1 MKKMK
6 HTKKIIALVMAVI
19 MVFGMAAVVTAN
31 EPLEESQKEDRFVV
45 LEYSPDGALFSMI
58 SADGEL
64 VIHVFEDTPIY
75 FEDETDARE
84 RLVEGQTLEELM
96 DGRMLVVSYSI
107 LALSYPPQTSP
118 SMIVIMYEEAVP
130 LPETVDPVDVPL
142 NGEVVVKGEIIEA
155 PAPYINEAGVVMVP
169 IRAIAEALGYEVTWN
184 HYERGVRLGVAI
196 NIWIDRDEYHVG
208 RMAPISLGV
217 APELTNGHT
226 YVPMT
231 FFRYV
236 VANVAIFVFE
246 GQVVVVDAEEN
257 DME

>member
-1 MKKMK
+1 MKNTRKLL
-6 HTKKIIALVMAVI
+6 ALAIAVI
-19 MVFGMAAVVTAN
+19 MAFGMVSIVAAD
-31 EPLEESQKEDRFVV
+31 EPAAGDQKEDRFVV
-45 LEYSPDGALFSMI
+45 LEYSPEGALFSMI

-84 RLVEGQTLEELM
+84 RLEEGQTLQELM
-96 DGRMLVVSYSI
+96 DGRMLVVTYSI

-118 SMIVIMYEEAVP
+118 TMIVIMYEEAVP
-130 LPETVDPVDVPL
+130 LPEDIVPVDLPL
-142 NGEVVVKGEIIEA
+142 NGEVVVMGEIIEA
-155 PAPYINEAGVVMVP
+155 PAPYVNADGVVMVP

-184 HYERGVRLGVAI
+184 HDERGVRLSVAI
-196 NIWIDRDEYHVG
+196 NLWINRDEYHVG
-208 RMAPISLGV
+208 RMAPIELGT

-236 VANVAIFVFE
+236 VSNVDIYVFE
-246 GQVVVVDAEEN
+246 GQVVVADAEEN